1 MISRLLLSCTFVA
14 FAVPA
19 LASDRGM
26 LDALIAQH
34 AQAHGVPEALV
45 HRVVKRE
52 SGYNPRAS
60 SRGNLGLMQIRYA
73 TARGMGYTGP
83 ASGLLDA
90 NTNLT
95 YAVPYLANAYR
106 VAGGNPDRA
115 VSLYAGGYYY
125 VAKRKGLLG
134 QLRTGAT
141 TTAPEP
147 ATTTA
152 ATEGP
157 SLSSWLSNVF
167 TPAAPAA
174 EQAGFGY
181 AAQ

>member
-1 MISRLLLSCTFVA
+1 MLMISRLVVA
-14 FAVPA
+14 CAMFACALPA
-19 LASDRGM
+19 AASDRTTI
-26 LDALIAQH
+26 DALVAQH
-34 AQAHGVPEALV
+34 ARAHGVPETLV
-45 HRVVKRE
+45 HRIIARE

-95 YAVPYLANAYR
+95 YAVPYLANAYK

-125 VAKRKGLLG
+125 AAKRKGLLRE
-134 QLRTGAT
+134 LRTGPSEPVT
-141 TTAPEP
+141 TGSVSA
-147 ATTTA
+147 
-152 ATEGP
+152 P
-157 SLSSWLSNVF
+157 SLASLLSSVF
-167 TPAAPAA
+167 TPS
-174 EQAGFGY
+174 ETR
-181 AAQ
+181 